1 MPQPTVPQAFAGV
14 PQHIAPNEIQGIQ
27 TSMCRACENVA
38 RAE

>member
-27 TSMCRACENVA
+27 TACRACENVA